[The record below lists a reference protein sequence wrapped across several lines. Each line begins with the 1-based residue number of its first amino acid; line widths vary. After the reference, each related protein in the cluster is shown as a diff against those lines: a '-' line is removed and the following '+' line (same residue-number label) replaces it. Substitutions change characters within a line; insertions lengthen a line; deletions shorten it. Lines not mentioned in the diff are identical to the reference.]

1 MPWTYLTVYT
11 HIPPPTHTPLG
22 HPPTHTH
29 TQNNKCE
36 TNLQIKS
43 VSFVSESGNS
53 CVSSGGRSEGVL
65 RILEPKTIAKEIKL
79 IELIGMPYICCV
91 HMFSISQ
98 TSKKHYNIYLY
109 HTYVTTK
116 SHWSTAVGCNY
127 IEYTAP
133 GMHSCCARA
142 WAATGIVVYWFVCP
156 FVCLSQVN
164 LLTWMP

>member
-1 MPWTYLTVYT
+1 MFVDKNPHSHKLILETTTIRSYVCCTYVRVMPWTYLTVYT
-11 HIPPPTHTPLG
+11 HIPPPTHIPTGPP
-22 HPPTHTH
+22 PPTHTH

-91 HMFSISQ
+91 QFFPFLRPPKNTIM
-98 TSKKHYNIYLY
+98 Y
-109 HTYVTTK
+109 TYTTLM
-116 SHWSTAVGCNY
+116 S
-127 IEYTAP
+127 P
-133 GMHSCCARA
+133 
-142 WAATGIVVYWFVCP
+142 
-156 FVCLSQVN
+156 LSLIGQQ
-164 LLTWMP
+164 L